1 MPDRNSQSLWI
12 GTKQLMLLIL
22 ALWLLFS
29 IVVHLFVVPLNQII
43 IPYLDVPLGV
53 FMAAQ
58 GALIAFVV
66 MVFVFSRRQGRID
79 HDTSFDGG

>member
-66 MVFVFSRRQGRID
+66 MVFVFSRCRGRID
-79 HDTSFDGG
+79 HDTTYDRG

>member
-66 MVFVFSRRQGRID
+66 TVFVFSRRQGRID
-79 HDTSFDGG
+79 HDTSDDGG

>member
-1 MPDRNSQSLWI
+1 MPDRNSQSLWV

-66 MVFVFSRRQGRID
+66 MVFVFSRRPRRID
-79 HDTSFDGG
+79 HDTSYDGG